1 MLSLLSPAKSLDF
14 ESSLPLHTGTD
25 LLFEAEAL
33 FINKQLR
40 KKSSSDL
47 MELMHISE
55 ALANLNLERNRSFD
69 LEDEALERRA
79 AIFAFDGDVY
89 KGLDA
94 NSLSEQDLKHAQNR
108 LLILSGLYGLLR
120 PFDLILPYRL
130 EMGTKITIGDSKN
143 LYGYWKEKLTQ
154 TVNSIVEEQGHEF
167 IVNLA
172 SKEYAKALDFNALN
186 AKIVDIDFKE
196 FRNGKL
202 KVISFNAKRARGG
215 MARQIVKNRI
225 ESVEALK
232 DCVVDGY
239 KFDEKGSMENKL
251 LFIKNE

>member
-14 ESSLPLHTGTD
+14 ESSTPVHAGTD
-25 LLFEAEAL
+25 LLFEKEAL

-40 KKSSSDL
+40 KKNSSDL

-69 LEDEALERRA
+69 LQDEALERRA

-94 NSLSEQDLKHAQNR
+94 YSLSENDLKYAQNS
-108 LLILSGLYGLLR
+108 LLILSGLYGMLR

-130 EMGTKITIGDSKN
+130 EMGTKMNIGDSKN
-143 LYGYWKEKLTQ
+143 LYSYWKEKLTK
-154 TVNSIVEEQGHEF
+154 TVNSMVEEQGHEF

-172 SKEYAKALDFNALN
+172 SKEYSKVLDFKALN
-186 AKIVDIDFKE
+186 ANVVDIDFKE
-196 FRNGKL
+196 VRSGKL

-215 MARQIVKNRI
+215 MARQIVKNKI
-225 ESVEALK
+225 ESIGVLK

>member
-14 ESSLPLHTGTD
+14 ESTTPVHIGTD
-25 LLFEAEAL
+25 LLYETEAL

-55 ALANLNLERNRSFD
+55 ALAKLNLDRNRSFD
-69 LEDEALERRA
+69 LEDEALEKRA

-94 NSLSEQDLKHAQNR
+94 YSLSEDDLEYAQNR

-130 EMGTKITIGDSKN
+130 EMGTKMVLGDSKN
-143 LYGYWKEKLTQ
+143 LYGFWKEKLTKS
-154 TVNSIVEEQGHEF
+154 VNSMVEKQGHEF

-172 SKEYAKALDFNALN
+172 SKEYSKALDFKGLN
-186 AKIVDIDFKE
+186 AKVVDIDFKE
-196 FRNGKL
+196 VRNGKL

-215 MARQIVKNRI
+215 MARQIVKNKI
-225 ESVEALK
+225 ESIEDLK
-232 DCVVDGY
+232 SCVVDGY

>member
-14 ESSLPLHTGTD
+14 ESSTPAHTGSD
-25 LLFEAEAL
+25 LLFNKEAL
-33 FINKQLR
+33 CINKELR
-40 KKSSSDL
+40 KRSRSDL

-55 ALANLNLERNRSFD
+55 ALADLNLERNRSFD

-94 NSLSEQDLKHAQNR
+94 YSLSEQDLNYAQGS

-120 PFDLILPYRL
+120 PFDSILPYRL
-130 EMGTKITIGDSKN
+130 EMGTKINIANAKN
-143 LYGYWKEKLTQ
+143 LYGFWKEKLTQ
-154 TVNSIVEEQGHEF
+154 TVNSIVEAQGHEF
-167 IVNLA
+167 ILNLA
-172 SKEYAKALDFNALN
+172 SKEYAKALDFKALN
-186 AKIVDIDFKE
+186 AQVVDIDFKE
-196 FRNGKL
+196 LRNGKL

-215 MARQIVKNRI
+215 MARQLVQNRI
-225 ESVEALK
+225 ESIDDLK
-232 DCVVDGY
+232 GCVVDGY
-239 KFDEKGSMENKL
+239 RFDEKGSMENKL

>member
-14 ESSLPLHTGTD
+14 ESSTPMHIGTD
-25 LLFEAEAL
+25 LLFKKEAL
-33 FINKQLR
+33 YINKQLR

-55 ALANLNLERNRSFD
+55 ALASLNLERNRSFD

-94 NSLSEQDLKHAQNR
+94 YSLSKHDLNYAQKK

-130 EMGTKITIGDSKN
+130 EMGTKINIGNSKN

-154 TVNSIVEEQGHEF
+154 TVNSIIKEQGHEF

-172 SKEYAKALDFNALN
+172 SKEYAKVLDFKALN
-186 AKIVDIDFKE
+186 AEVVDIDFKE
-196 FRNGKL
+196 WRNGKL

-215 MARQIVKNRI
+215 MARQIVENKI
-225 ESVEALK
+225 ENIGDLK
-232 DCVVDGY
+232 SCLIDGY
-239 KFDEKGSMENKL
+239 KFDEKGSTENKL